1 MAILLEYEA
10 DKLNGQTITYVDD
23 GEDISEVFGPVYTW
37 VHYGV
42 FVVRLSLH
50 RFTILTITDRL
61 CSLDFALTSPHPF
74 QNSSSHSTF
83 DTHF

>member
-42 FVVRLSLH
+42 FVVRLSPSFH
-50 RFTILTITDRL
+50 NSNNYRP
-61 CSLDFALTSPHPF
+61 ALQS
-74 QNSSSHSTF
+74 
-83 DTHF
+83 